1 MIKKYCGH
9 YKLFLVIALSL
20 LFNSPLVQAVTPEE
34 VLQTVDAI
42 RAPSNNFS
50 FALHVQQDNGKED
63 EKNFD
68 FTVNVKD
75 NEKSLV
81 TYTAPV
87 LSKGKRLLMIGDN
100 LWIYIPNTRMP
111 IRISP
116 QQKVSAGVSNAD
128 IARVVYSLDYQA
140 DNLRQEV
147 LDDKNSYHLLLTAK
161 TKGAAYQRIELWT
174 TTDDYRPLKAD
185 FYTQSE
191 RKLKT
196 IFYKDYQQVLGKSRP
211 MLLEVVD
218 AINSEQRVFMHY
230 SDMQLADT
238 PDIYFQKSYLS
249 RLP

>member
-1 MIKKYCGH
+1 MIKIYCSR
-9 YKLFLVIALSL
+9 YKNLFITALCL
-20 LFNSPLVQAVTPEE
+20 FFNSPLVQAVSPEE

-50 FALHVQQDNGKED
+50 FALHVQQENGNED
-63 EKNFD
+63 EKSFD

-87 LSKGKRLLMIGDN
+87 SSKGKRLLMIGDN

-140 DNLRQEV
+140 DSLKQEV
-147 LDDKNSYHLLLTAK
+147 FENKDSYHLSLTAK

-174 TTDDYRPLKAD
+174 TMDDYRPLKAD
-185 FYTQSE
+185 FFTQSE

-196 IFYKDYQQVLGKSRP
+196 IVYKDYQQVLGKSRP

>member
-1 MIKKYCGH
+1 MTKIYGSRCKIVLIVTFT
-9 YKLFLVIALSL
+9 LFFI
-20 LFNSPLVQAVTPEE
+20 SPLVQAITAEE
-34 VLQTVDAI
+34 VLQAVDAI

-50 FALHVQQDNGKED
+50 FALHVLQENGKEE

-75 NEKSLV
+75 SEKSLV

-87 LSKGKRLLMIGDN
+87 LSKGKRLLMVGDN

-140 DNLRQEV
+140 ENLKPEA
-147 LDDKNSYHLLLTAK
+147 LDDKGSYHLVLTAK

-191 RKLKT
+191 RKIKT
-196 IFYKDYQQVLGKSRP
+196 IVYKDYQQVLGKSRP
-211 MLLEVVD
+211 MLLEVID
-218 AINSEQRVFMHY
+218 ALNSEQRVLMYY

-238 PDIYFQKSYLS
+238 PDMYFQKSYLS